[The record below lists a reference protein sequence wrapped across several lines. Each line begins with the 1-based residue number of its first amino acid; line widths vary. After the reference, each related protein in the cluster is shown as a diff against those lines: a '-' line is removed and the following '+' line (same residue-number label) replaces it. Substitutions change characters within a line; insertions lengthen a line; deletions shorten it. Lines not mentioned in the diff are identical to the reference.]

1 MLIKNLGLVTSMIR
15 QFYDKYDN
23 NYFNDVIE
31 NGKIIYTS
39 GTSGKPKAIEQTPS
53 KIAID
58 AKNACR
64 VQGID
69 NSSIIYTC
77 LSPEKAGGLFA
88 QTIPALSVG
97 ATVDLVKFNPYNY
110 ARNIDKYTHSHLT
123 PKQAKAVMMTKTFK
137 TLDLKG
143 HVFLIGSEPVT
154 YDIIEAFIER
164 GCEVILIWGMTE
176 IGPNAIMHRF
186 SNMNEVEY
194 AKSITPPNTT
204 ILGNIINCICSWA
217 SDVDGNLLVAGDTC
231 AVDGWYDTK
240 DKVVFKNGIFF
251 YRGRDGTAVDF
262 NNPSK
267 G

>member
-1 MLIKNLGLVTSMIR
+1 MIR

-23 NYFNDVIE
+23 AYFNDVIE

-39 GTSGKPKAIEQTPS
+39 GTSGEPKAIEQTPS

-58 AKNACR
+58 AKNACH
-64 VQGID
+64 VQGIT

-97 ATVDLVKFNPYNY
+97 ATVDLVRFNPYDY
-110 ARNIDKYTHSHLT
+110 VRNVAKYTHSHLT
-123 PKQAKAVMMTKTFK
+123 PKQAKGVMKTKTFK
-137 TLDLKG
+137 TLDLEG
-143 HVFLIGSEPVT
+143 HVFLVGSEPVT
-154 YDIIEAFIER
+154 YDIIEAFVER

-186 SNMNEVEY
+186 TNMNEV
-194 AKSITPPNTT
+194 KSMKEITPQNST
-204 ILGNIINCICSWA
+204 ILGNIFNCYFKIMDRRHLWVMS
-217 SDVDGNLLVAGDTC
+217 DTC
-231 AVDGWYDTK
+231 VYDDWYDTK
-240 DKVVFKNGIFF
+240 DQVLESDGVLF
-251 YRGRDGTAVDF
+251 YTGRDGTTVDF
-262 NNPSK
+262 NNPRK

>member
-1 MLIKNLGLVTSMIR
+1 MIR

-23 NYFNDVIE
+23 NYFDDVIE

-39 GTSGKPKAIEQTPS
+39 GTSGEPKAIKQTPS

-58 AKNACR
+58 AKNACY
-64 VQGID
+64 VQRIT
-69 NSSIIYTC
+69 NSSVIYTC
-77 LSPEKAGGLFA
+77 LDPERAGGLFA

-97 ATVDLVKFNPYNY
+97 ATVDLVRFNPYDY
-110 ARNIDKYTHSHLT
+110 VRNIAKYTHSHLT
-123 PKQAKAVMMTKTFK
+123 PKQAKAVVKTKTFK

-143 HVFLIGSEPVT
+143 HVFLVGSEPVT
-154 YDIIEAFIER
+154 YDIIEAFVER

-186 SNMNEVEY
+186 TNMDEVEY

-204 ILGNIINCICSWA
+204 ILGDIINCSWI
-217 SDVDGNLLVAGDTC
+217 SVGDGNLFVEGDIC
-231 AVDGWYDTK
+231 VFDDWYDTK
-240 DKVVFKNGIFF
+240 DKVVFDAKHGIFF
-251 YRGRDGTAVDF
+251 YKGRDGTTVDF
-262 NNPSK
+262 NRPRK